1 MSYEQ
6 SQHLIHD
13 TYSCDPMLGLLTGFF
28 LIGPW
33 PIEVVTL
40 SVSIVVSTWRKT
52 PNHPRID
59 VLVGIVADWQWH
71 HWWILRSS
79 PVFACCSDKS
89 SLQKL
94 RRLKYLVWNLRIY
107 GQGWTGLKVRRNPPI
122 VFFLNC
128 FILFVWCVSKHVDSA
143 GRSMV

>member
-33 PIEVVTL
+33 LIEVATL

-52 PNHPRID
+52 PGG
-59 VLVGIVADWQWH
+59 LAMT
-71 HWWILRSS
+71 
-79 PVFACCSDKS
+79 
-89 SLQKL
+89 SL
-94 RRLKYLVWNLRIY
+94 
-107 GQGWTGLKVRRNPPI
+107 
-122 VFFLNC
+122 
-128 FILFVWCVSKHVDSA
+128 VDSKEQPSV
-143 GRSMV
+143 RVLLR